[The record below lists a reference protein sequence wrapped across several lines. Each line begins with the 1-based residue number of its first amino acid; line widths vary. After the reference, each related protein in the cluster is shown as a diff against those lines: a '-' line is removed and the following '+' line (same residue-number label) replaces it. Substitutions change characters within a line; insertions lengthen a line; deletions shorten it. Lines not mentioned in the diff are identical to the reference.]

1 MLSQQVHFLGGMDR
15 KIVLNKLQSQLG
27 RFQYLHTRNTRNS
40 TKLGS
45 RERFV
50 RWKRETG
57 MTSRSAAMSTSMS
70 AIMSTT
76 MSASMSATMFKEIV
90 AVQTCQ
96 AVDFA
101 HNEQI
106 TTFCLLLL
114 IPRARASSLSSPH
127 VLTITIIINS
137 QVTVFIFS
145 SNTFQERGARDCA
158 GPE

>member
-57 MTSRSAAMSTSMS
+57 MTSRSAAKST
-70 AIMSTT
+70 
-76 MSASMSATMFKEIV
+76 SMSATMFKEIV

>member
-27 RFQYLHTRNTRNS
+27 RFQYLHTRNS